1 MDIRYFPII
10 NFHPNNETNLII
22 MVSFYSFYYAKYG
35 DINSGKCLKALKGLK
50 NAVWCIDLF

>member
-35 DINSGKCLKALKGLK
+35 KYNSISFYNLKILITMGS
-50 NAVWCIDLF
+50 

>member
-1 MDIRYFPII
+1 ML
-10 NFHPNNETNLII
+10 LILLLI
-22 MVSFYSFYYAKYG
+22 LILLILKVSIVSFLPADTFKVC